1 MVVLLLVVEDELVVE
16 VVVVL
21 WWLEDCETVLAGT
34 ETEGEVG
41 LSSCSALKMGLVSA
55 LLGFCLS

>member
-34 ETEGEVG
+34 ELRGRSG
-41 LSSCSALKMGLVSA
+41 SRPARH
-55 LLGFCLS
+55 